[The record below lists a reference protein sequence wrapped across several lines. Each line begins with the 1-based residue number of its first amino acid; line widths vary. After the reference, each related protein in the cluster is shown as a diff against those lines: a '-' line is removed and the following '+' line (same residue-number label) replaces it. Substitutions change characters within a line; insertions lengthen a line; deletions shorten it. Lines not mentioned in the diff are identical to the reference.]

1 MKLTEKAIAALA
13 CDPGKRDR
21 LVFDDTV
28 PGLGVRVTSG
38 GGRSFLVQYTGPGG
52 VKRRMPLGRWGALS
66 LEQAR
71 AAARGILGDVAKG
84 GDPVKERVAIREAA
98 AVEARAERLTLR
110 TLLGDW
116 SALGL
121 AGRRESYRKEAVRA
135 VSVAFADFLDRRAD
149 ALTRADAVYILD
161 ALVKE
166 GRHAMAGRTLAYG
179 RACFAWA
186 VKRDRLT
193 SNPFLGLPIPAA
205 VTQRDRVLTDDEVG
219 AIYNGA
225 GTLGY
230 PFAPLIRLLLLT
242 AQRRDEVAGMRWS
255 EVADD
260 GVMWILPGERAK
272 NSRSHF
278 VHLSEEARTVLA
290 NTPRTVGTDLV
301 FTTKGTTPVSG
312 FSKAVERL
320 IIATERYRIER
331 AETAGRKPPP
341 SMAGW
346 RLHDFR
352 RTCVTWLAGAGFAPH
367 VADKL
372 LNHAAAG
379 ELSDVGRVYQRNAF
393 LPERKAALEAWGQH
407 VLACAESTSEADN
420 VVSLPARRT

>member
-1 MKLTEKAIAALA
+1 
-13 CDPGKRDR
+13 
-21 LVFDDTV
+21 
-28 PGLGVRVTSG
+28 
-38 GGRSFLVQYTGPGG
+38 
-52 VKRRMPLGRWGALS
+52 
-66 LEQAR
+66 
-71 AAARGILGDVAKG
+71 VAKG